1 MWEFRRRPDEQ
12 DEAQNAALD
21 KLFDQIPA
29 LESLYNFRWD
39 VTDVFDTAPN
49 REVARTRLEELRVL
63 VADTEPELLEFFK
76 TYDNWQE
83 GILAYFDQ
91 HQTSAAVEGL
101 NNKARV
107 ITKRAYGLKSADSL
121 WTRLLLDVN
130 RAGQVAW
137 RSIEQVRN
145 LSRQIKATFCGY
157 YT

>member
-1 MWEFRRRPDEQ
+1 MWEFRRRPNKQ
-12 DEAQNAALD
+12 DDAQAAALD
-21 KLFDQIPA
+21 RLFEQIPE
-29 LESLYNFRWD
+29 LEPLYNFRWD

-49 REVARTRLEELRVL
+49 REEAKKRLEELRVL
-63 VADTEPELLEFFK
+63 VADTQPELLEFFK
-76 TYDNWQE
+76 TYDNWRD

-130 RAGQVAW
+130 HAGQVAW
-137 RSIEQVRN
+137 RTIQQVHD
-145 LSRQIKATFCGY
+145 LARQIKATFCGY

>member
-12 DEAQNAALD
+12 DAAQNAALD
-21 KLFDQIPA
+21 KLFDQIPDF
-29 LESLYNFRWD
+29 EPLYNFRWD
-39 VTDVFDTAPN
+39 VTDVFDTAPD
-49 REVARTRLEELRVL
+49 REVARKRLEELRVL
-63 VADTEPELLEFFK
+63 VADTEPGLLEFFK

-83 GILAYFDQ
+83 GILAYFDE

-107 ITKRAYGLKSADSL
+107 ITKRAYGLKAAGSL

-130 RAGQVAW
+130 HAGQVAW
-137 RSIEQVRN
+137 RSIQQVRD